1 MAQFILTAKQDINRP
16 NGFHLDK
23 GTQLN
28 ITIPMM
34 GIAPGNLFGNNRC
47 KEQLLQQFKMNG
59 IFRGSGVIPWQ
70 SYPKMIDKR
79 YMKNGR
85 SDTPCS

>member
-34 GIAPGNLFGNNRC
+34 GITPGNLFGNNRC
-47 KEQLLQQFKMNG
+47 KEQLLQQFKKNG
-59 IFRGSGVIPWQ
+59 IFIPPTDSGFYSRGNWDI
-70 SYPKMIDKR
+70 KMI
-79 YMKNGR
+79 
-85 SDTPCS
+85 